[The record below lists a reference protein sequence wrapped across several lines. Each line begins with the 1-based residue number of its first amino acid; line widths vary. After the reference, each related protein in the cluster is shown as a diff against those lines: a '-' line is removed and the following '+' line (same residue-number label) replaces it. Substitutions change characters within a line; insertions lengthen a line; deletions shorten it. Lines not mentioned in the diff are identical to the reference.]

1 MPLYQYSVTHKTR
14 DWIPPPSLE
23 RSSTLVWPPSCNRGP
38 PSGSKLP
45 PSHFEVAL
53 KGILLLYQAYLVIV
67 NVYFHNKSWN
77 NFKAQGTYS
86 QYPNCEYCH
95 GKNGPTQM
103 WSGDQFWQPKAVP
116 PDQFWQPKVVP
127 PRPLLAAK
135 SGTTCQKWPPPS
147 KFTEHALYHCKTT
160 SGSQN
165 GGRQPPS
172 KMTIKVVPLHK
183 EYPLPSKAYMLYQC
197 KSQ

>member
-1 MPLYQYSVTHKTR
+1 MASGLRGLNVH
-14 DWIPPPSLE
+14 
-23 RSSTLVWPPSCNRGP
+23 RSFRTDIVSQVNAIT
-38 PSGSKLP
+38 SK
-45 PSHFEVAL
+45 
-53 KGILLLYQAYLVIV
+53 
-67 NVYFHNKSWN
+67 
-77 NFKAQGTYS
+77 QGRQS
-86 QYPNCEYCH
+86 CH

-116 PDQFWQPKVVP
+116 P
-127 PRPLLAAK
+127 RPVLATK
-135 SGTTCQKWPPPS
+135 SGPPQTTFGSQKWSHLPKMAPPS

-183 EYPLPSKAYMLYQC
+183 EFKEKKEMLYQC